1 MRVTLLGVLGFL
13 GLAALL
19 VYAGYELHRMAQERN
34 GQLRGIPIHSSHEHT
49 VQSIGGFAACRM
61 AHGS

>member
-19 VYAGYELHRMAQERN
+19 VYAGYELYRMAQERN
-34 GQLRGIPIHSSHEHT
+34 GQLP
-49 VQSIGGFAACRM
+49 QNPNPPL
-61 AHGS
+61 